1 MTQCPA
7 MRRFAFIL
15 KIFGIFKASKR
26 YTLSEAMDTVLNKEE
41 QKALW
46 RFLTIYVGT
55 AFVLMSMIAVL
66 YYNEEITSMREKC
79 TMEMKNIAMGIEKEL
94 MHAQMENLSYHFNPP
109 QSAFKVAKSDEI

>member
-1 MTQCPA
+1 
-7 MRRFAFIL
+7 
-15 KIFGIFKASKR
+15 
-26 YTLSEAMDTVLNKEE
+26 MDTVLNKEE

-66 YYNEEITSMREKC
+66 YYNEEMTSMREKC

-109 QSAFKVAKSDEI
+109 QSAFKVAKSDET